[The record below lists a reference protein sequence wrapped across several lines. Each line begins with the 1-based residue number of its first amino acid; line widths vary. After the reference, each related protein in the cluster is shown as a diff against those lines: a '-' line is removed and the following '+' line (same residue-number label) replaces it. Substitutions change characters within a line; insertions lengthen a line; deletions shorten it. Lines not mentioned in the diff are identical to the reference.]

1 MMASEMADEDSTP
14 GDRPLGETSVRAASP
29 GRHQRVSIRGLA
41 ATLARVSSRRTAGV
55 SARLTNSAS
64 CPAPTRFPPVNT
76 PLIRLAT
83 VDDVPLLCRLG
94 AATFR
99 ETYRAISDP
108 REVDEYAD
116 EHFTPGKVAAWFH
129 KPCARTLLAVAGET
143 PVGYAHL
150 RHARVPACVADRKAI
165 ELSRLYLL
173 GTAQGSG
180 LGSAMMAAAL
190 AQAAQLEARTVW
202 LGAYDRNVRALGFYA
217 RHGFTP
223 VGTHE
228 FEFGGR
234 IYADPVLTRPVV
246 SAP

>member
-1 MMASEMADEDSTP
+1 
-14 GDRPLGETSVRAASP
+14 
-29 GRHQRVSIRGLA
+29 
-41 ATLARVSSRRTAGV
+41 
-55 SARLTNSAS
+55 
-64 CPAPTRFPPVNT
+64 VNT

-83 VDDVPLLCRLG
+83 LDDVALLCALG

-116 EHFTPGKVAAWFH
+116 EHFTPDRVTHWFRE
-129 KPCARTLLAVAGET
+129 PCARTLLAVAGGT

-150 RHARVPACVADRKAI
+150 RQARVPACVADRQAI

-180 LGSAMMAAAL
+180 LGSAMMAAVL
-190 AQAAQLEARTVW
+190 AQAAALEARSVW
-202 LGAYDRNVRALGFYA
+202 LGAYDRNVRALAFYA
-217 RHGFTP
+217 RHGFTR

-228 FEFGGR
+228 FEFERR
-234 IYADPVLTRPVV
+234 IHHDPVLTRPVV
-246 SAP
+246 LAP